1 MNHVTLNNGIEMP
14 FVGLGTYQLSPD
26 EAQASV
32 AFALD
37 NGQE

>member
-1 MNHVTLNNGIEMP
+1 MNRITLNNGVEMP
-14 FVGLGTYQLSPD
+14 LVSLGTYQLSPD
-26 EAQASV
+26 EAQAFV